1 MSKLPYRRGAR
12 AGAVAGAARRGQALT
27 EFLVITLVLIP
38 LFLLLPVIG
47 KYQDISHASQMA
59 SRYAAFDAVL
69 RNDGNNSQKS
79 PAQLQ
84 NELRQR
90 YFGPAQAGIRSGPEQ
105 EAALKDHWND
115 PFGNPLIRNPG
126 DIALSFGASHGDRHA
141 DGYSKASDT
150 LLFPWASRAGL
161 STNGIYRANVAVSL
175 ANLPEGVRSIEPFD
189 KLDLTIERHA
199 SVLPDAWTAATPV
212 QAEQRF
218 GRMAP
223 INAAMPEDLV
233 SLAVK
238 YVDLGKIEAPRF
250 GNLPAW
256 RDVVPQDRLQGKKTP

>member
-1 MSKLPYRRGAR
+1 MSSLAHGQGAR
-12 AGAVAGAARRGQALT
+12 AGAGAAMHGQALT
-27 EFLVITLVLIP
+27 EFLVISLVLIP

-69 RNDGNNSQKS
+69 RNDGNNSHKS
-79 PAQLQ
+79 PSQLR

-105 EAALKDHWND
+105 KAALKDYWND
-115 PFGNPLIRNPG
+115 PFGKPLIRNPD
-126 DIALSFGASHGDRHA
+126 DIALSFGASHGEKHA
-141 DGYSKASDT
+141 DGYTRASDT
-150 LLFPWASRAGL
+150 LLFPWASLAGL
-161 STNGIYRANVAVSL
+161 STNGIYRANVAVRL

-199 SVLPDAWTAATPV
+199 SVLPDAWTAASPM

-223 INAAMPEDLV
+223 INAVIPESV
-233 SLAVK
+233 ISPAIK
-238 YVDLGKIEAPRF
+238 YVDLNKVEAPRF
-250 GNLPAW
+250 GDLTAW